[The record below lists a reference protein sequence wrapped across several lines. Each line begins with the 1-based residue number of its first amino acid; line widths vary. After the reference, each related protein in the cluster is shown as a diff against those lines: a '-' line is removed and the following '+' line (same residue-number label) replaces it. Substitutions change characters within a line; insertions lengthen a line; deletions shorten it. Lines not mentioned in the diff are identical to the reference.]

1 MTLTTLSEPPFH
13 SLGKKPSLTHIS
25 PRRQRII
32 SESTGLVKFNI
43 TTKKLEENAKANAE
57 FEQLESSFAQDQRSP
72 PRLSPNRSM
81 NPIVASVKPSLAPFP
96 HKIEE
101 GVNLMNDDLMLE
113 LASKQRE
120 VLELKSNMEVL
131 KSRLVRSEREL
142 HEIERRCNKSSQL
155 PSQRPLRP
163 GLRTAG
169 TKPSI
174 QTLKASLETR
184 SSQTNANFASLKK
197 KISLPQIS
205 QRVKLAENNPFNQSL
220 NNNIQKFQKDTNLMI
235 ERGLTFV
242 NNLRNDMFREDDE
255 SSEGDESD
263 YGEAD
268 ASDYMLAVK

>member
-1 MTLTTLSEPPFH
+1 MGLKTLSEPLSHP
-13 SLGKKPSLTHIS
+13 LGKKPSLTHIS

-43 TTKKLEENAKANAE
+43 TKQKCEENDKANAE
-57 FEQLESSFAQDQRSP
+57 FEQLESNFAQDQRSRQ
-72 PRLSPNRSM
+72 RLSPNRSM
-81 NPIVASVKPSLAPFP
+81 NRIVASVQPSLAPSP
-96 HKIEE
+96 QKIEE

-120 VLELKSNMEVL
+120 VLELKSNMEAL
-131 KSRLVRSEREL
+131 KSRLARSEREL
-142 HEIERRCNKSSQL
+142 HEIERRCNRSSPL

-163 GLRTAG
+163 GLRIAG
-169 TKPSI
+169 TKASI
-174 QTLKASLETR
+174 QTLRASLETH

-205 QRVKLAENNPFNQSL
+205 QRVKLAENSPFNQSL
-220 NNNIQKFQKDTNLMI
+220 NNNIQKFQKDTNLII
-235 ERGLTFV
+235 ERGLTFM

-255 SSEGDESD
+255 SSEGSESD